1 MSLRESFK
9 IFWMRYIAIRACG
22 LTCTLDLFRPRY
34 AFVQTCIARR
44 TLKEISDT
52 YGARGR
58 PAPISLILVSIVPMH
73 YIYLL
78 FSFTAR
84 ARSDL
89 LKGDIIRIFLCI
101 GYRRKEQYQREEV
114 EEERG

>member
-1 MSLRESFK
+1 
-9 IFWMRYIAIRACG
+9 MRYIAIRACG

-34 AFVQTCIARR
+34 AFVQTSIARR
-44 TLKEISDT
+44 ALKEISDT

-58 PAPISLILVSIVPMH
+58 PVPISFIHVSVVPMH
-73 YIYLL
+73 YSYLL
-78 FSFTAR
+78 ISFTGR

-89 LKGDIIRIFLCI
+89 FKGDIIRIFLCI

-114 EEERG
+114 EGERG